1 MWPPSVWVCAYRLPS
16 AGSLRCVARTAL
28 AYKIGEL
35 TIRQLRE
42 RAEEGLGSRFD
53 IREFHDIVLRNGA
66 MPLDLLQEKVDRY
79 MAGTRSPAR

>member
-1 MWPPSVWVCAYRLPS
+1 
-16 AGSLRCVARTAL
+16 VARTAL

-66 MPLDLLQEKVDRY
+66 MPLDLLQEEVDRY